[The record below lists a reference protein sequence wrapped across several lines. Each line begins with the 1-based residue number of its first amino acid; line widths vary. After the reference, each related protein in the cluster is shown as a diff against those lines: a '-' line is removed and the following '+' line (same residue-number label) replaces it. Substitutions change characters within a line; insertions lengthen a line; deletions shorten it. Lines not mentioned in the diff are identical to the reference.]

1 MAAPA
6 FDINNI
12 RRPEGIIEGSNI
24 TKEVRH
30 ELFCQVAGGA
40 GSMRAEH
47 WQRNK
52 IVEGTGLQCPSN
64 THMRI
69 NTRTGQL
76 EAKPRPNVHENGFDY
91 TEDFDGFQPICE
103 QLVYYNLKCI
113 VGSGG
118 AQTRS
123 LREVYHFVEAQAK
136 FLLNNDD
143 YIFVNILDGDQCS
156 KHMDKFEYLLS
167 RPEYQ
172 TVREKIYV
180 GDLYS
185 YFDWLRTRLERLN

>member
-30 ELFCQVAGGA
+30 ELFGQVAGGA
-40 GSMRAEH
+40 GSMAAEH

-69 NTRTGQL
+69 NTRNGQL
-76 EAKPRPNVHENGFDY
+76 EEKAQPCRKKNGYDY

-103 QLVYYNLKCI
+103 KLVYYNLKCI

-118 AQTRS
+118 GQTRS

-143 YIFVNILDGDQCS
+143 YIFVNILDGEVIIQRLCLS
-156 KHMDKFEYLLS
+156 VNVQQMIMIVMVIVLLVTMD
-167 RPEYQ
+167 
-172 TVREKIYV
+172 
-180 GDLYS
+180 
-185 YFDWLRTRLERLN
+185 

>member
-6 FDINNI
+6 FNINSI
-12 RRPEGIIEGSNI
+12 RRPEGIIRGDNI

-30 ELFCQVAGGA
+30 ELFGQVAGGA

-64 THMRI
+64 THMRF

-76 EAKPRPNVHENGFDY
+76 EKKTRPNNDENGFDY
-91 TEDFDGFQPICE
+91 TEDFDGFQPIYQ
-103 QLVYYNLKCI
+103 QLIYYNLKCI
-113 VGSGG
+113 VGAGG

-136 FLLNNDD
+136 FLLHNDD
-143 YIFVNILDGDQCS
+143 YIFVNILDGDQCF

-167 RPEYQ
+167 QTEYQ

-185 YFDWLRTRLERLN
+185 YFDWFRTCLQRLN